1 MTLKHKAY
9 QDARRT
15 IKSQEYAI
23 KRLRLLSIRILTRI
37 ERITIC
43 LGEDDISDKDLK
55 MKISLLSTLLE
66 VKKKIKIELKN
77 INSNTEKAEGDLG
90 NILK

>member
-1 MTLKHKAY
+1 MTLTSKAY
-9 QDARRT
+9 KDARKV
-15 IKSQEYAI
+15 IKDKEYAI
-23 KRLRLLSIRILTRI
+23 KRLKLLFVRVLTRI
-37 ERITIC
+37 EKITIY
-43 LGEDDISDKDLK
+43 LGEDEISDKDLK